1 MENKTKWYRII
12 FTVSVFV
19 VLLIFVVQIGDNVI
33 ASTSNVL
40 KQLRRFEEVF
50 RYVKRFY
57 VEDADTEKIVTG
69 AINGML
75 GELDPHSVY
84 IPPNR
89 MEDVNERFRGSY
101 EGIGIEFL
109 IHKKILI
116 VQAPIVGGPS
126 EAVGLQPGDQI
137 IKIEGKS
144 AYGITEDEVREKLR
158 GEKGTK
164 VTVTIRRPGQR
175 ETFDV
180 TITRNKIPIYSVTA
194 EFMMNDEEGYIHLSR
209 FAQKTPEELEK
220 ALHKLK
226 TQGMKKLILDLRL
239 NNGGYL
245 DQAVEIADM
254 FIPGGQKIVYTKGRI
269 AGSNEVFYSK
279 TNGKDI
285 KYPLIVLIDHG
296 SASASEIVAGA
307 VQDLDRGL
315 VVGETS
321 FGKGLVQRQLPMA
334 DGGALRLTIA
344 RYYTPSG
351 RLIQR
356 SYEDGFME
364 YYIGASEEKDDGDDS
379 TSTKEIFTTLGG
391 RQVFGGGGIT
401 PDVIIK
407 SDKITV
413 FTRSLISKRVFF
425 EFGSRYA
432 SKNNKLSQNFNW
444 FRDNFEISDS
454 MLSQLKLLIKEHD
467 IEINA
472 EEFNKDVD
480 YIKVFAKAEIARH
493 LWGSPQ
499 FYQIRAMG
507 DKQLQ
512 EAAKLFPKAVRIAQ
526 LHPWK
531 Y

>member
-1 MENKTKWYRII
+1 MKNKNKCYRVI
-12 FTVSVFV
+12 FTTSVV
-19 VLLIFVVQIGDNVI
+19 VALLIFVVQIGDNVV
-33 ASTSNVL
+33 ASTNNVL

-75 GELDPHSVY
+75 SELDPHSVY
-84 IPPNR
+84 IPASKV
-89 MEDVNERFRGSY
+89 EDVNERFQGSY

-109 IHKKILI
+109 IHKKMLI

-144 AYGITEDEVREKLR
+144 AYGITENEVREKLR
-158 GEKGTK
+158 GRKGTK
-164 VTVTIRRPGQR
+164 VNVTIRRPGQR

-180 TITRNKIPIYSVTA
+180 MITRDKIPIYSVTA
-194 EFMMNDEEGYIHLSR
+194 EFMLTDEVGYIHLSR
-209 FAQKTPEELEK
+209 FAQKTPEELWTTVRNLK
-220 ALHKLK
+220 A
-226 TQGMKKLILDLRL
+226 QGMRKLILDLRL

-245 DQAVEIADM
+245 DQAVEVADM
-254 FIPGGQKIVYTKGRI
+254 FIPAGQKIVYTKGRI

-279 TNGKDI
+279 SNGRDVTF
-285 KYPLIVLIDHG
+285 PLIVLIDHG

-321 FGKGLVQRQLPMA
+321 FGKGLVQRQLPLA

-356 SYEDGFME
+356 AYDEGFME
-364 YYIGASEEKDDGDDS
+364 YYMEAYEDRDTDSDTTVEKKLYS
-379 TSTKEIFTTLGG
+379 TLGG
-391 RQVFGGGGIT
+391 RKVFGGGGIT
-401 PDVIIK
+401 PDVKIK

-413 FTRSLISKRVFF
+413 FTSNLISKRIFF

-432 SKNNKLSQNFNW
+432 SKHKNWAKNFNW
-444 FRDNFEISDS
+444 FRDHFQISDA
-454 MLSQLKLLIKEHD
+454 MMTQLRQLTAEHKIDINEEELNKD
-467 IEINA
+467 IE
-472 EEFNKDVD
+472 

-493 LWGSPQ
+493 LWGSQ
-499 FYQIRAMG
+499 KFYQIRAMG

-512 EAAKLFPKAVRIAQ
+512 EAVKLFPQAVELAQ
-526 LHPWK
+526 FHHWK
-531 Y
+531 